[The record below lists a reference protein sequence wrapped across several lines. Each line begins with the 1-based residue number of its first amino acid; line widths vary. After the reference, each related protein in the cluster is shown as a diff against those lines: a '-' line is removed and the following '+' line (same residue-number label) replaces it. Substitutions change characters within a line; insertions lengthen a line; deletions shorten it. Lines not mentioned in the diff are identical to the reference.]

1 MVGYPWG
8 SPTQIQN
15 LVGKE
20 DPEHPL
26 IGELWMGVH
35 PNAPSKIIDDPQ
47 LLEEFL
53 KAHPHFLGGLEE
65 FPFLFKVMAFTQPL
79 ALQVHPDAVQ
89 AKEGYAQEAEKRT
102 RLDKTLL
109 NYQDANQ
116 KAEMF
121 VALNECTV
129 MCNFRSA
136 DEIFE
141 KFKRLLPSFYTQLIE
156 PCRTAEDPIHAFLT
170 MLYQLQGPLVAKVVE
185 EFSMQLESMEDDHQ
199 GPFLS
204 PKQIAQQALTLYEGD
219 VGVLSPFIL
228 QVMHLNSMD
237 AIYLEPGIM
246 HAYVH
251 GFGIELMTNSD
262 NILRGGLTKKHCDTQ
277 EFLRILKTDAEPMP
291 LLYKQIVGH
300 KKTYCIDTVNEFS
313 LSLFESGSSREAGAV
328 ITLLFCTEG
337 KAVLTSKE
345 GEILSLF
352 RGECV
357 VIGSSMTEY
366 RLDVEGCLFSASYP
380 KRS

>member
-15 LVGKE
+15 LVGKD

-35 PNAPSKIIDDPQ
+35 PNAPSRIVGTSQ
-47 LLEEFL
+47 LLETFL
-53 KAHPHFLGGLEE
+53 QANPCFLGGLEE
-65 FPFLFKVMAFTQPL
+65 FPFLFKVMAFTQML
-79 ALQVHPDAVQ
+79 ALQVHPNAVQ

-102 RLDKTLL
+102 RLDKTLW

-121 VALNECTV
+121 VALNACTV

-141 KFKRLLPSFYTQLIE
+141 NFKRLLPSFYNQLIE
-156 PCRTAEDPIHAFLT
+156 PCRTAEDPIHAFLI
-170 MLYQLQGPLVAKVVE
+170 MLYQLQRPLVDQVVE
-185 EFSMQLESMEDDHQ
+185 EFSMQLESMEEEPQ
-199 GPFLS
+199 GSFLS
-204 PKQIAQQALTLYEGD
+204 PKQIAQKALSLYEGD

-246 HAYVH
+246 HAYVD

-277 EFLRILKTDAEPMP
+277 EFLRILKTDAKPMQ
-291 LLYKQIVGH
+291 LLGKQIVGR
-300 KKTYCIDTVNEFS
+300 KKTYCIENKNEFS
-313 LSLFESGSSREAGAV
+313 LSFFESGSSREAGTV

-337 KAVLTSKE
+337 KAILTSKE
-345 GEILSLF
+345 GESLSIF
-352 RGECV
+352 QGECV
-357 VIGSSMTEY
+357 VIGSSMTDY